1 MNWVRYYITQLCHKL
16 GERGNPI
23 MGELLPMTFAKEVCC
38 VKHGWIFTHN
48 VCSGSYYVSMGE
60 FPPTIYTIQMLWS
73 SHWWICIHCICG
85 LSDHLIEGEFSPTM
99 YRRKVLRQHTVMVS
113 VVFNHLCVM
122 ILFTTNLFSTLA
134 LAYPTNNSFIKH

>member
-48 VCSGSYYVSMGE
+48 VCSESLTMVVWVNFHPQYTPYKCYGQVIGE
-60 FPPTIYTIQMLWS
+60 FVSTA
-73 SHWWICIHCICG
+73 CG

-122 ILFTTNLFSTLA
+122 ILFTTDLFSTLA
-134 LAYPTNNSFIKH
+134 LAYPTNSSFIKH